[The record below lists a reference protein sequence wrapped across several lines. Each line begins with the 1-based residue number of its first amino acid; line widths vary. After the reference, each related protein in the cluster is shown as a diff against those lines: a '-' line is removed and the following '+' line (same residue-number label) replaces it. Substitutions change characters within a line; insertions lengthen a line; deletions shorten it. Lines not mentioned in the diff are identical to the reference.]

1 MIKVLLESNPDENA
15 FSCDRCPATFL
26 LCLHVM
32 VRECSGLSSSSY
44 KDNDPTMRAP
54 FHDFI

>member
-1 MIKVLLESNPDENA
+1 MIKVLLESNPAEN
-15 FSCDRCPATFL
+15 DTFL

-54 FHDFI
+54 FHDLI